1 MPTFLR
7 LYNTARSSVGELS
20 CPSRFAS
27 EGEFQ
32 VRTCNKDPCCLALT
46 LDSGGLL
53 RGINGL
59 GITGGVRDPCVLKSV
74 RELNIWTCVN

>member
-53 RGINGL
+53 WGINGL
-59 GITGGVRDPCVLKSV
+59 GITHLFIFQSMCVFTGEVRFL
-74 RELNIWTCVN
+74 